1 MIKIKEMVKKSVAI
15 ALSVVMGISH
25 VQLAIAAEEQNV
37 DTKITYDITI
47 PDTKN
52 GNITFSDKEEKIA
65 SFAKGDIVSLKV
77 SPDEG
82 YQLEQLSIVD
92 SETME
97 KLTSLTDALTD
108 TFTFAMPGK
117 ASTVNA
123 TFTNASVSED
133 KVTDVEIND
142 VEVNDAEVA
151 NRAFASAADVIEE
164 EIKEETG
171 GEFAASEINWV
182 LGKDAPKG
190 DPIGFA
196 TVIGDDGGTGIST
209 FSSIGSYCTI
219 TPGTKHRYGTW
230 STSEFAVETDTGT
243 HTGYCA
249 QPNLGTPSGTYV
261 VSELKSDY
269 ILAALLLGP
278 DGPFYS
284 HWGNIIQAEDDYAMC
299 HAVIGWLYMG
309 SDQGLSAAETLAV
322 KNAADFIVE
331 HIVNSGDAVPA
342 IKQSLGNYTCYAAYN
357 NKQDIVWFEENES
370 ETGKLRVDKSY
381 VDMSNLITS
390 SDYPDVLNLSATF
403 GIYSNASCTKLVE
416 TVKTNSSGRGTSTTT
431 LDAGIYYI
439 KELTPPTGF
448 AINEDVTEVTVG
460 VAKSVVKTIKDR
472 ILRARIGVVKKDSI
486 TGKTTAVDGL
496 SLEGAAYGLYE
507 DKACTTKLAQGTTD
521 ASGQFWFDSHVAYGV
536 YYIKEISAPYGY
548 KLDTT
553 VYTVNVNSSVG
564 LYSND
569 NNYRL
574 NNITIMSE
582 DEPKMGKAYIQK
594 ISTVPSITEN
604 NNCYSLAGA
613 KFEFTHMTTGVTL
626 KEKLVTDETGKTQ
639 TIELPAGKYS
649 VQEIEAPK
657 GFWLDSDPFTI
668 TVVEGKTTSFEFEN
682 IPMNGPASIE
692 LFKVDA
698 DTGESVALGA
708 ASLEGAQFTIKY
720 YDGYYT
726 KGTLPATPKRMWVIE
741 TKAKTY
747 SDGLVH
753 YITGLGEEYKVS
765 GDDFYKINNQI
776 VLPLGTISLEETKA
790 PEGYLL
796 DGAYLTSTDGGDKIE
811 GAYVSQITSENQAV
825 KLIGGNEYTVSD
837 KIMRGDFKLVKVG
850 DIRLER
856 LANVPFKITSK
867 TTGET
872 HMVVTD
878 KNGQIDTSSSWNK
891 HSNNT
896 NAGKTSED
904 GVWFSGTAD
913 VEIPAD
919 NSLGALPYDTY
930 VLEEQRCESNEGYNL
945 LTIEVCIYKDSATVD
960 LGTLTDSSL
969 SIGTT
974 AIDELTGTNYSYADD
989 SVTIIDE
996 VAYTGLQKDTGYK
1009 LIGVLI
1015 SKDGKKLLDA
1025 AGNPIMAETTFKTKS
1040 TSGTAKVTFT
1050 FDASAL
1056 AGTDIVVFEE
1066 LYFDAALIAAH
1077 KDINDKDQTIHFPEI
1092 GTSAVN
1098 GDTNTNMANAS
1109 KKITIVDT
1117 VRYKNLEVGKKYTVS
1132 GILMDKETGKASLD
1146 VNGNKI
1152 TAETS
1157 FTAKEKSGS
1166 VKVTFV
1172 FEGSNLAGSTL
1183 VAFEE
1188 LKKGDKLYAAH
1199 VDIDDEAQT
1208 IYIPE
1213 IGTTA
1218 IDEESGTQNALAD
1231 EHVTI
1236 VDTINYKNL
1245 TPGKEYKVTGVLMDK
1260 ETGEALLVEG
1270 QKVTVK
1276 ATFKPEKSSG
1286 SIDVSF
1292 VFDGTALKNKTI
1304 VVFETL
1310 AVDGKEVAAHADIE
1324 DEAQSIYFPEIG
1336 TTATVNGQHSAEI
1349 QKSLTITDRVEYKNL
1364 IPGKEYKVTG
1374 VLMDKVTGEEIL
1386 IGGKEIIAEETFT
1399 AKESNGYVDVSF
1411 TFDAGSL
1418 GGKEVVVFEKLL
1430 TADTNIEI
1438 ANHEDIN
1445 DKGQTVLLNSVLDA
1459 KGRITASTPGNISDG
1474 SGTGIKSVKTGDT
1487 TPVFIWLG
1495 ALVASGMFLAVYIF
1509 GKRKKWGCK
1518 H

>member
-1 MIKIKEMVKKSVAI
+1 MIKIKEIVKKSVAI

-25 VQLAIAAEEQNV
+25 VQLAMASDENNV
-37 DTKITYDITI
+37 DTKITYDVTI

-52 GNITFSDKEEKIA
+52 GNITFSDKEEKTA
-65 SFAKGDIVSLKV
+65 SFAEGDIVSLEIR
-77 SPDEG
+77 PEEG

-92 SETME
+92 NETME
-97 KLTSLTDALTD
+97 KLISSTDVLTD
-108 TFTFAMPGK
+108 TFRFEMPGK
-117 ASTVNA
+117 AATVHAVFNLIK
-123 TFTNASVSED
+123 VEED
-133 KVTDVEIND
+133 EVTDITSEIDTDIIPEVDTD
-142 VEVNDAEVA
+142 VT
-151 NRAFASAADVIEE
+151 EE
-164 EIKEETG
+164 KTEE
-171 GEFAASEINWV
+171 FVASEINWI

-196 TVIGDDGGTGIST
+196 TVMGDDGGTGIST
-209 FSSIGSYCTI
+209 FSTVGSYCTI
-219 TPGTKHRYGTW
+219 SPGTKHSYGSW
-230 STSEFAVETDTGT
+230 STSEFAVETETGT
-243 HTGYCA
+243 HSGYCA
-249 QPNLGTPSGTYV
+249 QPNLSTPSGTYV

-269 ILAALLLGP
+269 ILATLLLGP

-284 HWGNIIQAEDDYAMC
+284 HWGNIMQAEDDYAMC

-309 SDQGLSAAETLAV
+309 SDQGLSAAEALAV

-331 HIVNSGDAVPA
+331 HIVNLGDAVPA
-342 IKQSLGNYTCYAAYN
+342 IKQSLGNYTCYVAYN
-357 NKQDIVWFEENES
+357 NRQDIVWFEENEP

-381 VDMSNLITS
+381 VDMSNLITP
-390 SDYPDVLNLSATF
+390 SDYPDALNLSAAF

-416 TVKTNSSGRGTSTTT
+416 TVKTNASGKGTSTTT
-431 LDAGIYYI
+431 LEAGIYYI
-439 KELTPPTGF
+439 KEITPPMGF
-448 AINEDVTEVTVG
+448 ALNEDVTEVTIG
-460 VAKSVVKTIKDR
+460 AGKSAVKTIKNR
-472 ILRARIGVVKKDSI
+472 ILRARIGVVKKDSV

-496 SLEGAAYGLYE
+496 SLEGAVYGLYE
-507 DKACTTKLAQGTTD
+507 DKACTKKLAQGTTD
-521 ASGQFWFDSHVAYGV
+521 SSGQFWFSPHVAYGS

-553 VYTVNVNSSVG
+553 VYTVNVNNSLG
-564 LYSND
+564 LYLND

-574 NNITIMSE
+574 KDVTITSE

-594 ISTVPSITEN
+594 ISTAPSITVD

-613 KFEFTHMTTGVTL
+613 KFELTHMTTGVKL
-626 KEKLVTDETGKTQ
+626 KEKLVTGETGKTQ

-649 VQEIEAPK
+649 VQEIKAPK
-657 GFWLDSDPFTI
+657 GFWLDLVPFTI
-668 TVVEGKTTSFEFEN
+668 TVVENKTTSFEFEN
-682 IPMNGPASIE
+682 IPMNDPASIE

-698 DTGESVALGA
+698 DTGESSPLGA

-726 KGTLPATPKRMWVIE
+726 KDTLPTTPKRTWVIE

-776 VLPLGTISLEETKA
+776 ILPLGTISVEETKA
-790 PEGYLL
+790 PSGYLL
-796 DGAYLTSTDGGDKIE
+796 EGAYLVPIDGGDKTE
-811 GAYVSQITSENQAV
+811 GKYVSQITSENEIV
-825 KLIGGNEYTVSD
+825 KLIGGNEYSVSD
-837 KIMRGDFKLVKVG
+837 KIKRGDLKLVKVG
-850 DIRLER
+850 DTGLER
-856 LANVPFKITSK
+856 LANVPFKVTST
-867 TTGET
+867 TTGES
-872 HMVVTD
+872 HIVVTD
-878 KNGQIDTSSSWNK
+878 QNGQIDTSSSWNK
-891 HSNNT
+891 HSHNT

-904 GVWFSGTAD
+904 GVWFSGSKD
-913 VEIPAD
+913 VEVPVGDAK
-919 NSLGALPYDTY
+919 GALPYDTY
-930 VLEEQRCESNEGYNL
+930 ILEEQRCASNEGYNL
-945 LTIEVCIYKDSATVD
+945 LTIEVCLYKDSVTVD
-960 LGTLTDSSL
+960 MGTLTDSSL

-974 AIDELTGTNYSYADD
+974 AMDELIGTNYSYADD
-989 SVTIIDE
+989 SVTIVDE
-996 VAYTGLQKDTGYK
+996 VSYTGLEKGKSYK
-1009 LIGVLI
+1009 LIGTI
-1015 SKDGKKLLDA
+1015 MRKDTGEELLDA
-1025 AGNPIMAETTFKTKS
+1025 KGNPVTSEASFTTKS
-1040 TSGTAKVTFT
+1040 TSGTQKVTFI
-1050 FDASAL
+1050 FDASML
-1056 AGTDIVVFEE
+1056 ANSDIVVFEE
-1066 LYFDAALIAAH
+1066 LYLGTAKIAEH
-1077 KDINDKDQTIHFPEI
+1077 KDINDEDQTIHFPEI
-1092 GTSAVN
+1092 GTSAVD

-1109 KKITIVDT
+1109 KEITIVDT

-1132 GILMDKETGKASLD
+1132 GILMDKETGKEALD
-1146 VNGNKI
+1146 KNGNKI

-1172 FEGSNLAGSTL
+1172 FDGSNLSGSTL

-1231 EHVTI
+1231 ENVTI

-1349 QKSLTITDRVEYKNL
+1349 QKSLTITDWVEYKNL

-1374 VLMDKVTGEEIL
+1374 VLMDKSTGEEIL
-1386 IGGKEIIAEETFT
+1386 ISGKEIIAEETFT
-1399 AKESNGYVDVSF
+1399 AKEINGYVDVSF
-1411 TFDAGSL
+1411 TFDASSL

-1430 TADTNIEI
+1430 IADTNIEI

-1445 DKGQTVLLNSVLDA
+1445 DKGQTVLLNSVLDS
-1459 KGRITASTPGNISDG
+1459 KGRITASTSGNMSSG

-1495 ALVASGMFLAVYIF
+1495 ALAASGMLLAVYIF
-1509 GKRKKWGCK
+1509 RKKRGLEL
-1518 H
+1518 